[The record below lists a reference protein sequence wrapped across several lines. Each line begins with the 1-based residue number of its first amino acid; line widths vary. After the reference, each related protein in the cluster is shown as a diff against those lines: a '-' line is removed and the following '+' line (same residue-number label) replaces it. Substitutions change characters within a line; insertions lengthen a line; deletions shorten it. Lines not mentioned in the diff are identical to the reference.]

1 MCYGREDGV
10 HTWRCQGREEAVS
23 VRRKGGHSMGEVFTV
38 EKSLFCSRTWKVS
51 IAGAPCAGRDSSE
64 MTLKKYWG
72 QIMQI
77 LLDHVEECG
86 FSSKKKKDKKRF

>member
-1 MCYGREDGV
+1 
-10 HTWRCQGREEAVS
+10 
-23 VRRKGGHSMGEVFTV
+23 MGEVFTV

-86 FSSKKKKDKKRF
+86 FSSKKKKKDKKRFQECEKSGLFFFFNCSKFYV

>member
-1 MCYGREDGV
+1 M
-10 HTWRCQGREEAVS
+10 
-23 VRRKGGHSMGEVFTV
+23 RRKGSHSMGEVFTV
-38 EKSLFCSRTWKVS
+38 KKSLFCSRNWKVS

-86 FSSKKKKDKKRF
+86 FSSKKKNVFRHVKNLISFF

>member
-1 MCYGREDGV
+1 
-10 HTWRCQGREEAVS
+10 
-23 VRRKGGHSMGEVFTV
+23 MGEVFTE
-38 EKSLFCSRTWKVS
+38 EKSLICSRNRKVS

-64 MTLKKYWG
+64 MTWKKYWG

-86 FSSKKKKDKKRF
+86 FSS